1 MNTKE
6 EKRKK
11 CIQYEKKGIWNIQY
25 SIIPSFVEKE
35 EFFNK
40 DEYKLYLCLKEI
52 YKNTKIEVFPEVAL
66 NQIIKINT
74 KRNKDELYKRY
85 CDRSIDFV
93 LYNIEKQKI
102 YCCIELNGTSHDMEN
117 RKERD
122 VFLKETF
129 EYINLPLVF
138 IKTRDYYKQ
147 EDIKEI
153 IETEIS
159 EKEINFNKLTK

>member
-35 EFFNK
+35 DFFNK

-52 YKNTKIEVFPEVAL
+52 YKNTKIEIFPEVAL
-66 NQIIKINT
+66 NQIIRINT
-74 KRNKDELYKRY
+74 KRNEKDLYRMY
-85 CDRSIDFV
+85 CARSIDFV

-102 YCCIELNGTSHDMEN
+102 YCCIELNGTSHDLEN

-129 EYINLPLVF
+129 EYIKLPLVF